1 MFTAIVDEIYDLFVS
16 MWVELFFV
24 ACFAVGFAFVS
35 IGKVKQSKAKPK
47 GVKIFSK
54 VHAQATSNNAAKIV
68 SAWREVQAQLL
79 TPCDTLR
86 VVTQAYLDS
95 EPSSLVDE
103 IVKHLSQHSSDVS
116 VPKAVVAALEVVAR
130 AGNERLMES
139 LFQACVGRLQIT
151 ATVQMQEIML
161 GGYATTANTT
171 KVANLVAQLR
181 KASQKVTVRGYALMI
196 KGYLKNEMLDTA
208 LAQVQ
213 EMRSQGLNVPSFAIP
228 EFFRVARLYNRS
240 AEIFDIVISAEV
252 SLTGATITAVLEDC
266 LKSQDLPLAKMLEE
280 FAQTTNVQLNFTAYE
295 ALLKLH
301 ASAGDHHAIE
311 LFEVVQQRFAHI
323 SEGLYVGLL
332 ARCAEPKFLRFAEQI
347 VSALRSRGQMT
358 LLVYGA
364 IMKVYS
370 HCHMYSKACDLY
382 EQIKADGLEPDSM
395 MYGCLMKISA
405 ECGRTDLTREL
416 SSKVPQKKAHQFMS
430 LIRAAGQDKDVDK
443 AFAVLEQFKEL
454 VGLDTAICN
463 AVIDVCASVGEMDRA
478 HRLLADMEKTNLAD
492 MISYNTLL
500 KGYCMLGDSKKA
512 HDVLFY
518 MEKAG
523 QQPNDVSYNCLINMA
538 ASAGDFQAAWKSI
551 ESMERKG
558 VRIDHYTVSTLLKA
572 LKRTSYGKDAIRKVL
587 DLLDRH
593 RIDVCCEEVLLNT
606 ALEACLKH
614 GENQRLQT
622 LLESV
627 KVNCG
632 RQLAPHTYGS
642 LIKAAGA
649 LKDVRRCRELWK
661 EMTELRRIDPTDVAL
676 GCMLDALVCNGEV
689 LESVTLLR
697 KWQERM
703 PINAVVYSTLIK
715 GFNNIGDS
723 KGAIDMWNELRTQ
736 SVPLNT
742 AVYNAIIDVYAR
754 LGSTQET
761 TALVKEMQADGLKPD
776 HITKSILA
784 KGFCV
789 SGELDKAIEV
799 LHNIPG
805 GEGSNNTIM
814 YNTILDGCVRHNRMD
829 LADRLLAKV
838 ESFNV
843 TPTSFT
849 LGIIV
854 KMWGRRRKISEAF
867 AAVKTLPEK
876 YGFKAN
882 GPVKAC
888 LFFACLR
895 NDALDSA
902 YEVFNDICATE
913 TRVDGKMY
921 SALINNFAKV
931 GQCDKAVSLVE
942 EAYGLSAKKRGLPRG
957 EQLDSST
964 LEQLMKCL
972 ARQGDLKRL
981 GEPLLK
987 KMVDA
992 KLPVSHQVLALSI
1005 QARDSP

>member
-1 MFTAIVDEIYDLFVS
+1 
-16 MWVELFFV
+16 
-24 ACFAVGFAFVS
+24 
-35 IGKVKQSKAKPK
+35 
-47 GVKIFSK
+47 
-54 VHAQATSNNAAKIV
+54 
-68 SAWREVQAQLL
+68 
-79 TPCDTLR
+79 
-86 VVTQAYLDS
+86 
-95 EPSSLVDE
+95 
-103 IVKHLSQHSSDVS
+103 
-116 VPKAVVAALEVVAR
+116 
-130 AGNERLMES
+130 
-139 LFQACVGRLQIT
+139 
-151 ATVQMQEIML
+151 
-161 GGYATTANTT
+161 
-171 KVANLVAQLR
+171 
-181 KASQKVTVRGYALMI
+181 
-196 KGYLKNEMLDTA
+196 
-208 LAQVQ
+208 
-213 EMRSQGLNVPSFAIP
+213 
-228 EFFRVARLYNRS
+228 
-240 AEIFDIVISAEV
+240 
-252 SLTGATITAVLEDC
+252 
-266 LKSQDLPLAKMLEE
+266 
-280 FAQTTNVQLNFTAYE
+280 
-295 ALLKLH
+295 
-301 ASAGDHHAIE
+301 
-311 LFEVVQQRFAHI
+311 
-323 SEGLYVGLL
+323 
-332 ARCAEPKFLRFAEQI
+332 
-347 VSALRSRGQMT
+347 
-358 LLVYGA
+358 
-364 IMKVYS
+364 
-370 HCHMYSKACDLY
+370 
-382 EQIKADGLEPDSM
+382 
-395 MYGCLMKISA
+395 
-405 ECGRTDLTREL
+405 
-416 SSKVPQKKAHQFMS
+416 
-430 LIRAAGQDKDVDK
+430 
-443 AFAVLEQFKEL
+443 
-454 VGLDTAICN
+454 
-463 AVIDVCASVGEMDRA
+463 
-478 HRLLADMEKTNLAD
+478 
-492 MISYNTLL
+492 
-500 KGYCMLGDSKKA
+500 
-512 HDVLFY
+512 
-518 MEKAG
+518 
-523 QQPNDVSYNCLINMA
+523 
-538 ASAGDFQAAWKSI
+538 
-551 ESMERKG
+551 
-558 VRIDHYTVSTLLKA
+558 LKA

-761 TALVKEMQADGLKPD
+761 TALVKEMQAGGLKPD

-829 LADRLLAKV
+829 LADRLLAKA
-838 ESFNV
+838 ESFHV

-1005 QARDSP
+1005 